1 MRPCIF
7 FPHFTC
13 ILSRIKKKQKNYC
26 NFSKKLCYVQNMQ
39 KMQDAS
45 IMVKHVCLVHVENQW
60 KSRAVECKNKF
71 YVTGPL
77 IFLY

>member
-13 ILSRIKKKQKNYC
+13 ILSRIKKKINYF